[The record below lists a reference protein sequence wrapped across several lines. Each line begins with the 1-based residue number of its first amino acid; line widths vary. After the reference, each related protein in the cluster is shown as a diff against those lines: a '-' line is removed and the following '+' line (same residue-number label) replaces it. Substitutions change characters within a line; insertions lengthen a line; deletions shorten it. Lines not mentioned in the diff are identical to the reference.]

1 MRHSALCWAHEWHK
15 GREVLPRADEMRGT
29 NASLQLA
36 RPICPPYGRPVLTRS
51 CSMKAIS
58 FFCRASPKAIS
69 MESESYCAWQLEH
82 TQLGSSDPSWRQR
95 GGQ

>member
-1 MRHSALCWAHEWHK
+1 
-15 GREVLPRADEMRGT
+15 
-29 NASLQLA
+29 
-36 RPICPPYGRPVLTRS
+36 
-51 CSMKAIS
+51 MKAIS
-58 FFCRASPKAIS
+58 FFCRASTKAIS